1 MEGRAQGRT
10 RLTQDGS
17 QRSSWFR
24 TSLWAATLLS
34 STADAAELPVLS
46 LERIHESQGVAGLS
60 MFAGLVLFS
69 TITALLH
76 LTARKRWT
84 QREYA
89 LSQEL
94 TDVRAKLD
102 RASVFLSAEP
112 QIVVAWNSAAGEP
125 DIEGDLSLVADSP
138 AARRVLGFGSW
149 LAPSA
154 AQQMD
159 RCVERLRG
167 RGEGFRMALSSLA
180 GRHLEAEGL
189 AVAGRAILRIRDVSG
204 DRLELTR
211 LRERYGKTLA
221 DLDALRALLDAV
233 PNPVWMRDGSGQL
246 AWVNSAYVRAVEAK
260 DALEAVARKI
270 ELLDRPARAAAATA
284 RKSAQLWRAHVN
296 AIVAGSRHTLD
307 IIDVPSSAGS
317 VGIASDLSELEAA
330 RTDLVRQMESHA
342 RTLDQLTT
350 AVAIFDRSKRL
361 VFHNA
366 AYRQLWPLEAPFL
379 DQHPSD
385 GEILD
390 RLRADRRL
398 PEQADFRTWKA
409 GLLAAYQAVET
420 SEQVWHLPDGRTLR
434 AVTNPN
440 PQGGVTYLFDDV
452 TERFHL
458 ESKYNALYRVQSE
471 TLDSLKE
478 GVAVFGTDGRLNLFN
493 PAFAE
498 IWRLDGAELNA
509 KPHIDTIARR
519 CEALCA
525 DTTTWARLRSIV
537 AGLQDGRTGFTDRI
551 VRGDGSFLDGAAA
564 PLPDGATLLTFTDV
578 TAGVNVER
586 ALKERN
592 QALMDAEKLRN
603 DFVHHVSY
611 ELRSPLTNIIG
622 FSELLGDGAIGTLN
636 EKQREYCGYIMKSS
650 SALLA
655 IITDILD
662 LATIDKDAM
671 ELSLSDVDIQQTI
684 AAAVQG
690 IQDRLVESSL
700 HLQVVVLDD
709 IGTFRADGKRVRQI
723 LFNLLSNAIGFSDPE
738 QTVTLAA
745 MRRDDEVVFKVSDQ
759 GRGIAPEVLDRVFD
773 RFESHTVGSRHR
785 GVGLGLSIVRAFVEL
800 HGGQIL
806 IDSAPGE
813 GTTVTC
819 IFPVPVEP
827 AARVTPPQQEDRRD
841 GAAVVGTGKL
851 AHRTSESQ
859 RD

>member
-1 MEGRAQGRT
+1 VH
-10 RLTQDGS
+10 
-17 QRSSWFR
+17 RSGFAGAGFVVLM
-24 TSLWAATLLS
+24 TCCC
-34 STADAAELPVLS
+34 DAAGALELPVLS
-46 LERIHESQGVAGLS
+46 IERIHESQGVAGLS

-94 TDVRAKLD
+94 AQVRAKLD

-112 QIVVAWNSAAGEP
+112 QIVIAWNSAAGEP

-149 LAPSA
+149 LAPAA

-159 RCVERLRG
+159 RCVERLRS
-167 RGEGFRMALSSLA
+167 RGEGFRMPLSSLA

-211 LRERYGKTLA
+211 LRDRYGKTLG
-221 DLDALRALLDAV
+221 DLESLRALLEAIPD
-233 PNPVWMRDGSGQL
+233 PVWVRDLAGRL
-246 AWVNSAYVRAVEAK
+246 AWVNGAYARAVEAR
-260 DALEAVARKI
+260 DAAEAVARKT
-270 ELLDRPARAAAATA
+270 ELLDRPARAAAQAA
-284 RKSAQLWRAHVN
+284 RQTGEPWRAQVN
-296 AIVAGSRHTLD
+296 AVVAGARRTLEVT
-307 IIDVPSSAGS
+307 DVPSHAGS

-330 RTDLVRQMESHA
+330 RSDLVRQMESHA
-342 RTLDQLTT
+342 RTLDQLST

-361 VFHNA
+361 VFYNA
-366 AYRQLWPLEAPFL
+366 AYRQLWPLDAPFL
-379 DQHPSD
+379 DQQPTD

-398 PEQADFRTWKA
+398 PEQADFRGWKA
-409 GLLAAYQAVET
+409 ALMAAYQAVET
-420 SEQVWHLPDGRTLR
+420 TEHVWHLPDGRTLR
-434 AVTNPN
+434 TVTNPN

-498 IWRLDGAELNA
+498 IWKFDAGKLHA
-509 KPHIDTIARR
+509 KPHIDSVARH
-519 CEALCA
+519 AAVLCPHA
-525 DTTTWARLRSIV
+525 ATWANLRSIV
-537 AGLQDGRTGFTDRI
+537 AGLHDTRTGFTERI
-551 VRGDGSFLDGAAA
+551 ARADGSFLDATAA

-592 QALMDAEKLRN
+592 LALMDAEKLRN

-622 FSELLGDGAIGTLN
+622 FSELLGDGAIGSLN

-671 ELSLSDVDIQQTI
+671 ELSLSDVDIKETI
-684 AAAVQG
+684 AAAVEG

-700 HLQVVVLDD
+700 HLRLVVLDD

-723 LFNLLSNAIGFSDPE
+723 LFNLLSNAIGFSDPG
-738 QTVTLAA
+738 QTVALAA
-745 MRRDDEVVFKVSDQ
+745 LRHDGGVVFKVSDQ
-759 GRGIAPEVLDRVFD
+759 GRGIAPDVLDRVFN

-800 HGGQIL
+800 HGGRIL

-819 IFPVPVEP
+819 IFPVPAETAGPSVKE
-827 AARVTPPQQEDRRD
+827 QKEGKD
-841 GAAVVGTGKL
+841 GAAVGGSGKL
-851 AHRTSESQ
+851 AHRITEPQ

>member
-1 MEGRAQGRT
+1 MDGRAQRPTGQ
-10 RLTQDGS
+10 TQDGL
-17 QRSSWFR
+17 RRPGWFR
-24 TSLWAATLLS
+24 TGLWAATLLS

-46 LERIHESQGVAGLS
+46 LERFHESQGVAGLS

-102 RASVFLSAEP
+102 RAAVFLSAEP
-112 QIVVAWNSAAGEP
+112 QIVIAWNSASGEP

-149 LAPSA
+149 LAPAA

-159 RCVERLRG
+159 RCVERLRS
-167 RGEGFRMALSSLA
+167 RGEGFRMALASLV

-211 LRERYGKTLA
+211 LRERYGKTLVE
-221 DLDALRALLDAV
+221 LEALRAMLDAI
-233 PNPVWMRDGSGQL
+233 PNPVWVRDGSGQL
-246 AWVNSAYVRAVEAK
+246 AWVNCAYVRAVEAS
-260 DALEAVARKI
+260 DAVEAVARKM
-270 ELLDRPARAAAATA
+270 ELLDRPARAAAETA
-284 RKSAQLWRAHVN
+284 RRSAQPWRAQVT
-296 AIVAGSRHTLD
+296 AIVAGARHTLD
-307 IIDVPSSAGS
+307 ITDVPSSAGS

-330 RTDLVRQMESHA
+330 RSDLVRQMESHA

-379 DQHPSD
+379 DQHPTD

-478 GVAVFGTDGRLNLFN
+478 GVAVFGTNGRLNLFN

-498 IWRLDGAELNA
+498 IWKLDGTELNA

-519 CEALCA
+519 CEALCVDA
-525 DTTTWARLRSIV
+525 ASWAKLRAIV
-537 AGLQDGRTGFTDRI
+537 AGLQDGRTGFADRI
-551 VRGDGSFLDGAAA
+551 VRRDGSFLDGAAA

-592 QALMDAEKLRN
+592 QALMEAEKLRN

-636 EKQREYCGYIMKSS
+636 DKQREYCGYIMKSS

-671 ELSLSDVDIQQTI
+671 ELSLSDVDIRETI

-745 MRRDDEVVFKVSDQ
+745 MRRDDDVVFKVSDQ

-800 HGGQIL
+800 HGGEIL

-827 AARVTPPQQEDRRD
+827 AAAVSKPEQEDRKD

-851 AHRTSESQ
+851 AHRTSESR

>member
-1 MEGRAQGRT
+1 MDGRAQGPAGR
-10 RLTQDGS
+10 TQDGS
-17 QRSSWFR
+17 RRPGWFR
-24 TSLWAATLLS
+24 TGLWAATLLT
-34 STADAAELPVLS
+34 STANAAELPVLS
-46 LERIHESQGVAGLS
+46 LERIHEGQGVAGLS

-84 QREYA
+84 QREYG

-102 RASVFLSAEP
+102 RAAVFLSAEP
-112 QIVVAWNSAAGEP
+112 QIVIAWNSAAGEP

-149 LAPSA
+149 LAPTA

-159 RCVERLRG
+159 RCVERLRS
-167 RGEGFRMALSSLA
+167 RGEGFRIALSSLA

-221 DLDALRALLDAV
+221 DLEALRSLLDAI

-246 AWVNSAYVRAVEAK
+246 AWVNSAYVRAVEAR
-260 DALEAVARKI
+260 DAVEAVARKI
-270 ELLDRPARAAAATA
+270 ELLDRPARASAAMARQTA
-284 RKSAQLWRAHVN
+284 QPWRAQVN

-330 RTDLVRQMESHA
+330 RSDLVRQMESHA

-379 DQHPSD
+379 DQHPTD

-420 SEQVWHLPDGRTLR
+420 SEKVWHLPDGRTLR

-551 VRGDGSFLDGAAA
+551 VRSDGSFLDGAAA

-671 ELSLSDVDIQQTI
+671 ELSLSDVDIKETI
-684 AAAVQG
+684 AAAAQG

-709 IGTFRADGKRVRQI
+709 IGTFRADGKRLRQI

-827 AARVTPPQQEDRRD
+827 AAGVTPPQQEDCKD

-851 AHRTSESQ
+851 AHRNSESQ